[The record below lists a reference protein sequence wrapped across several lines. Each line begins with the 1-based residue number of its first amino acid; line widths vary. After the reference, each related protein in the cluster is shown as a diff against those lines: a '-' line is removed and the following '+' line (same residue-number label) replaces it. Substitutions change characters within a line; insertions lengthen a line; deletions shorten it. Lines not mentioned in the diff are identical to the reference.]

1 MGILFFTGW
10 GVVTN
15 AEDLPFD
22 LNIGDIFKN
31 DPGNNVGTTENNQQ
45 NTTPLNPQ
53 ESANDD
59 GNSNQKVDNSN
70 NPTSDSQDS
79 SQTYSKSNNE
89 ISSSEA
95 KSVAQKYIEEPGTN
109 AGKPE
114 KVNIGGKKT
123 YVVPVESDGKTV
135 GEIHVDPETGE
146 NVGGAGG
153 AP

>member
-15 AEDLPFD
+15 ADHLPFD

-31 DPGNNVGTTENNQQ
+31 NPGNNAGTTENNQQ
-45 NTTPLNPQ
+45 NTNPLNTQ

-59 GNSNQKVDNSN
+59 GNSNQKSDESKEAK
-70 NPTSDSQDS
+70 SDSKDKS
-79 SQTYSKSNNE
+79 ESKENE
-89 ISSSEA
+89 ISSSQA
-95 KSVAQKYIEEPGTN
+95 KSIAQKYIEEPGTN

-123 YVVPVESDGKTV
+123 YVVPVESEGKTV